1 MRNIALPLKIEKGR
15 FAGHKDTRKAIDE
28 NISLIIS
35 TPVLSTPVDPRFG
48 FVFSNL
54 RFEQIDEKEGV
65 VITDSDL
72 YEKKISGN
80 SRNLDTF
87 ASDLR
92 SSIVRAEKRL
102 ANVKVSTTYITEER
116 TMHITVSGVI
126 KETSEDYRFHTTFA
140 IWNPNNEER

>member
-1 MRNIALPLKIEKGR
+1 MRNLALPLKIEKGR
-15 FAGHKDTRKAIDE
+15 LVGHKDIRDAIDE
-28 NISLIIS
+28 SISLIIS
-35 TPVLSTPVDPRFG
+35 TPVLSTPVDPEFG

-65 VITDSDL
+65 VMTDSQLCD
-72 YEKKISGN
+72 KKISGN

-87 ASDLR
+87 AADLR
-92 SSIVRAEKRL
+92 DSILRAESRL
-102 ANVKVSTTYITEER
+102 TGVKVSTTYITEER
-116 TMHITVSGVI
+116 TLHITVSGVI